1 VHHEPPEATWPLP
14 ELDAGVDDGELRP
27 PLEEDLPED
36 ELPDEAELPDE
47 LDLLAPRDA
56 ELVPPAVEVARWAPP
71 AAAREEDAADAA
83 PGRVNATAPAATR
96 LAAVAEAV
104 TARSRRRPRSLAA
117 IPAVM
122 PRRGVVLCLLMP
134 ASVAA
139 GLPMVLEVASQAAQC
154 SGTRGRPPDV
164 DRLASPNG
172 PSTVVVPALLLRER
186 AQHGRGA
193 HAVVPHRSQHGGGA
207 HAVAA
212 GAGPT
217 RSWCPSCCWSNS

>member
-1 VHHEPPEATWPLP
+1 M
-14 ELDAGVDDGELRP
+14 DDGELRP
-27 PLEEDLPED
+27 PLDEDLPED

-47 LDLLAPRDA
+47 LDLLAPRVA
-56 ELVPPAVEVARWAPP
+56 ELVPPAVEVVPPAVEAARWAPP
-71 AAAREEDAADAA
+71 AAAREADAADAA

-139 GLPMVLEVASQAAQC
+139 GLPMVLDVASQAAQ
-154 SGTRGRPPDV
+154 R
-164 DRLASPNG
+164 
-172 PSTVVVPALLLRER
+172 VPAPVE
-186 AQHGRGA
+186 GRQTSI
-193 HAVVPHRSQHGGGA
+193 V
-207 HAVAA
+207 
-212 GAGPT
+212 
-217 RSWCPSCCWSNS
+217 